1 MHRSCGRRERTRAYA
16 EATCPVIGGDV
27 KLLTGV
33 VLLLVIPTIILNPL
47 GRSAFGGYYTGLI
60 ASWAAHVIVLRRRSP
75 KDNSGA
81 AFKLTRPRRT
91 KA

>member
-1 MHRSCGRRERTRAYA
+1 M
-16 EATCPVIGGDV
+16 
-27 KLLTGV
+27 KLVTGV
-33 VLLLVIPTIILNPL
+33 VLLLVIPMIILNPL
-47 GRSAFGGYYTGLI
+47 GRPAFLGYYTCVI
-60 ASWAAHVIVLRRRSP
+60 ATWGAYMIALRRRSP

>member
-1 MHRSCGRRERTRAYA
+1 MDAA
-16 EATCPVIGGDV
+16 MKFLIGI
-27 KLLTGV
+27 
-33 VLLLVIPTIILNPL
+33 VLLLVIPMIFLNPL
-47 GRSAFGGYYTGLI
+47 GRPAFLGYYTGVI
-60 ASWAAHVIVLRRRSP
+60 ATWAAYVIALRRRSP

>member
-1 MHRSCGRRERTRAYA
+1 MKL
-16 EATCPVIGGDV
+16 VIAI
-27 KLLTGV
+27 
-33 VLLLVIPTIILNPL
+33 VLLLLIPMIILNPL
-47 GRSAFGGYYTGLI
+47 GRSAFLGYYIGVI
-60 ASWAAHVIVLRRRSP
+60 ATWAACVIALRRRSP